1 MTHSAEPRNG
11 SGNVGQRHCVLVVDD
26 EEPIR
31 AVAAEMLEY
40 LGYDVMTERSGEAA
54 LERIGSGARP
64 NLVILDV
71 VMPGIGGVET
81 FRRLRRIAPGLR
93 VLFSSGFSDRNAFD
107 ALAAEGASGFIVKP
121 YLLETLGERVRTLLG
136 ENPAPR
142 AAR

>member
-1 MTHSAEPRNG
+1 MTELAGAGPGSSNG
-11 SGNVGQRHCVLVVDD
+11 TERHCVLVVDD

-81 FRRLRRIAPGLR
+81 FRRLRRLVPGLR
-93 VLFSSGFSDRNAFD
+93 VVFSSGFSDRSAFD

-121 YLLETLGERVRTLLG
+121 YLLEVLAERIRTLLG

-142 AAR
+142 PAR